1 MAGALDDTICAI
13 ATPPGEGGIGIVRIS
28 GPAAIDIAGRIIRL
42 RSGAN
47 LAAIPSRVLSLADI
61 AAQREGSADQFL
73 APLDEALVVVMRQP
87 HSYTGEHVVEIQC
100 HGGPVIMDQVCRLL
114 LAEGARL
121 AAPGEFTK
129 RAFLNGRLDL
139 VQAEAVLD
147 TIRARTTRSLAVAQ
161 AQRRGDLSRE
171 VEELR
176 EQLVIALS
184 HIEAALDFAEEDI
197 EFVDRSD
204 LLRIIEG
211 MASRLKKL
219 VTSEREGRIWREGA
233 AVAILGRPNV
243 GKSSLMN
250 ALLRADRAIVT
261 PIAGTTRDVLEESLS
276 LAGIPLRLVDTAG
289 IRETQDPIETEGIRR
304 SQMAW
309 EDADVALIVLDSSEP
324 LSLQDRQIL
333 DKCESHN
340 ALIVLNKIDLPSKV
354 NMDDVLAACPRSQ
367 AVLPISARSKLG
379 LDTLREA
386 IRKQLMPGRLEPHET
401 VLVSSLRQASALKRA
416 LHGIEQAIA
425 TVQARFAGEL
435 LAVDLRIASEALGEV
450 TGVITTDEILDRVFS
465 EFCIG
470 K

>member
-1 MAGALDDTICAI
+1 
-13 ATPPGEGGIGIVRIS
+13 
-28 GPAAIDIAGRIIRL
+28 
-42 RSGAN
+42 
-47 LAAIPSRVLSLADI
+47 
-61 AAQREGSADQFL
+61 
-73 APLDEALVVVMRQP
+73 
-87 HSYTGEHVVEIQC
+87 
-100 HGGPVIMDQVCRLL
+100 MDQVCRLL

-184 HIEAALDFAEEDI
+184 HIEAALDFAEEDV

-250 ALLRADRAIVT
+250 ALLRTDRAIVT

-354 NMDDVLAACPRSQ
+354 KMDDVLAACPRSQ

-450 TGVITTDEILDRVFS
+450 TGVITTDEILDRIFS